1 MDKTTLTISLPH
13 TMKEFID
20 SKVGEGRFSTSS
32 EYVRSLIREGEDLA
46 GKPDLAVL
54 VRRGILLPSTPR
66 KRNRERSTSK

>member
-1 MDKTTLTISLPH
+1 MDKTTLTISLPRM
-13 TMKEFID
+13 MKEFID

-32 EYVRSLIREGEDLA
+32 EYVRSLIRDDEDLA